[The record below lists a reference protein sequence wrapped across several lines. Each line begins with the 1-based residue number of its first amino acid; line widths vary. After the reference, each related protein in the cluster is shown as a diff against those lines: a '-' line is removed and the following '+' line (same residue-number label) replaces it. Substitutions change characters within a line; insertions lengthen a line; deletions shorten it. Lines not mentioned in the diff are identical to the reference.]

1 MSSPFAAVLQSVMR
15 QRGVT
20 GCLVVDERD
29 GVVVDST
36 LQFGMRGDVFAA
48 LIASL
53 FRKARQSA
61 AAAGF
66 GHAEFV
72 TLEAERGRVC
82 AVGSGGLVL
91 IAVAEARTN
100 LGLLRVA
107 LMQARGQ
114 LG

>member
-1 MSSPFAAVLQSVMR
+1 VSVFGELMGSVMR

-20 GCLVVDERD
+20 ACLVVDEAD

-36 LQFGMRGDVFAA
+36 LQFGMRGNVFAA

-53 FRKARQSA
+53 YRKARQSA

-66 GHAEFV
+66 GDAEFL

-82 AVGSGGLVL
+82 AVGGNGLVL
-91 IAVAEARTN
+91 IAVAESRAN
-100 LGLLRVA
+100 LGLLRVE
-107 LMQARGQ
+107 LLQLRGR
-114 LG
+114 LA